1 MNVVFSYGKF
11 KKEVDAKRMK
21 AESQNINIRV
31 YHGDFDFRRSIGQE
45 ISLKD
50 WDFKRGEL
58 KLSGVSRTPEEH
70 KYIQSLK
77 EQLEDIKRAYDRE
90 FLELKLSHRLKSLDS
105 DSWKEWAVIN
115 LKKGL
120 GIVEE
125 DREGS
130 PLLLDKYDEYIKFK
144 QRTWK
149 PNTLRNNNSA
159 YNMLTAF
166 MDFQKFVEFYAPEGD
181 ELKEWEKW
189 YITKYGKSKAKEYKT
204 DETDMTFYNN
214 LQDWNIKKGNGLSG
228 AFSDQVKHIKAMLKY
243 FESVEGLKIH
253 HNINHREFKAHISSP
268 DHDILSSEEI
278 QSIFK
283 YKGKKY
289 LENVVSLA
297 KIQYH
302 ACMRYD
308 ELRSELEKGVDALNI
323 QKTSEGYIWNLLQG
337 KVSKRKSVPVHKEI
351 IDMFQNGTFP
361 HLISDQKYREY
372 IKELLA
378 ILQINKTLKIGTHTF
393 RRSFCTNMFNAGHSF
408 QEISQYSG
416 HSTEKQLREY
426 IQAKNVLINNTI
438 PTE

>member
-1 MNVVFSYGKF
+1 
-11 KKEVDAKRMK
+11 
-21 AESQNINIRV
+21 
-31 YHGDFDFRRSIGQE
+31 
-45 ISLKD
+45 
-50 WDFKRGEL
+50 
-58 KLSGVSRTPEEH
+58 
-70 KYIQSLK
+70 
-77 EQLEDIKRAYDRE
+77 
-90 FLELKLSHRLKSLDS
+90 
-105 DSWKEWAVIN
+105 
-115 LKKGL
+115 
-120 GIVEE
+120 
-125 DREGS
+125 
-130 PLLLDKYDEYIKFK
+130 
-144 QRTWK
+144 
-149 PNTLRNNNSA
+149 
-159 YNMLTAF
+159 
-166 MDFQKFVEFYAPEGD
+166 
-181 ELKEWEKW
+181 
-189 YITKYGKSKAKEYKT
+189 
-204 DETDMTFYNN
+204 
-214 LQDWNIKKGNGLSG
+214 LSG